1 MITKLKLFLCIAAV
15 VLTVTV
21 SDVAMPR
28 GEKSIY
34 DTTVRLHI
42 LANSDSEQDQ
52 AVKLAVRD
60 AIIRNSDYLDT
71 ITDVETLETEM
82 IRIASTVEGVESVR
96 AEYGKEYYETRE
108 YDGVMFPAGTYTS
121 MRLIIGNGEGQNW
134 WCVLFP
140 PLCLSAAT
148 AQDALEDAGMDEDD
162 VNVFTKT
169 ENIKYKFRF
178 KILEWLGSLKR
189 E

>member
-15 VLTVTV
+15 VLTITV

-42 LANSDSEQDQ
+42 LANSDSESDQ

-60 AIIRNSDYLDT
+60 AIIQNSDYLDG
-71 ITDVETLETEM
+71 ITDISVLEAEM
-82 IRIASTVEGVESVR
+82 IRIANTVEGVENVR

-148 AQDALEDAGMDEDD
+148 AQDALEDAGMEEND